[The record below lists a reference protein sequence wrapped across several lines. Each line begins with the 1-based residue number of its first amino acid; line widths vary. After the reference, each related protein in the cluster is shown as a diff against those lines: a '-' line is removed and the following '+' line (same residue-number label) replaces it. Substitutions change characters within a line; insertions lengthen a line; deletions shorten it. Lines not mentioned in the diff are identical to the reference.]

1 MPVMFF
7 GLESQL
13 PGNEIPTRCG
23 VILCRAEES
32 GLSAGV
38 VFIVPSHY
46 LGRKALVGEG
56 WFTVSCFVKEA
67 SILAILSSMLARE
80 LASVS

>member
-1 MPVMFF
+1 MMLF
-7 GLESQL
+7 GLGPSSRGMRYLTQW
-13 PGNEIPTRCG
+13 G

-32 GLSAGV
+32 GLAAGV
-38 VFIVPSHY
+38 VLIVASHY
-46 LGRKALVGEG
+46 LGREALVGEG

-80 LASVS
+80 LASGS